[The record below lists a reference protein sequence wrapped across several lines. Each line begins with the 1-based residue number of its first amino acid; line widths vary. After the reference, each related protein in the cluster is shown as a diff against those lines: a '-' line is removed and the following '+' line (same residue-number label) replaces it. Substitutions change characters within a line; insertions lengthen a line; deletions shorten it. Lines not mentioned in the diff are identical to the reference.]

1 MTQHKPQM
9 RDKNKNKII
18 LMPSWPEDPTN
29 IDNHTHTRKEIQM
42 KEEENF
48 SLSYIRIVTT
58 NIQHLVRLPS
68 AAITIISI
76 KNKLRQ
82 HGEQMISQV
91 ATKNIK

>member
-1 MTQHKPQM
+1 M
-9 RDKNKNKII
+9 RDKNKII

-48 SLSYIRIVTT
+48 SLSYILIVTT
-58 NIQHLVRLPS
+58 NIQRQVRLPS

-76 KNKLRQ
+76 KNKFR
-82 HGEQMISQV
+82 HDGKQMISQV
-91 ATKNIK
+91 STKNIK